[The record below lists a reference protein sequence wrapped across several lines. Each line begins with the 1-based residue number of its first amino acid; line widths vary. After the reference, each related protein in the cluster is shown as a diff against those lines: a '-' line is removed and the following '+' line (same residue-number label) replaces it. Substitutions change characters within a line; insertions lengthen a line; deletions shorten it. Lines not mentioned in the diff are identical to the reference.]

1 VTRAQLAATA
11 AVSAL
16 AIAAA
21 WLLFIALPRWYGPE
35 QPANGPA
42 PAPAAPA
49 EARRIKATLYYIS
62 EDGLRLVGVERDV
75 SYGESPAEQARRILE
90 EQLKEAPAPL
100 ASAVPKGTA
109 LRALFLTGTD
119 VYVDFSPEIAAAQ
132 RGGSREELFTVY
144 AIVNAL
150 ATNLP
155 AIARVQILVAGREV
169 DTLAGHVDLRR
180 PLQKNLKWT
189 LQ

>member
-1 VTRAQLAATA
+1 MTRAQLAATA
-11 AVSAL
+11 TVSAL

-21 WLLFIALPRWYGPE
+21 WLLFIALPKWYGPR
-35 QPANGPA
+35 PTADAPA

-49 EARRIKATLYYIS
+49 DARRIKATLYYIS
-62 EDGLRLVGVERDV
+62 ENGLHLVGVERDV
-75 SYGESPAEQARRILE
+75 PYGDTPTEQARRIIE
-90 EQLKEAPAPL
+90 EQLKDAPPPL
-100 ASAVPKGTA
+100 TSALPKGTR
-109 LRALFLTGTD
+109 LRALFVTGAD
-119 VYVDFSPEIAAAQ
+119 VYVDFSPEIATAHP
-132 RGGSREELFTVY
+132 GGSREELFTVY

-180 PLQKNLKWT
+180 PLQQNLKWT